1 MPTLPN
7 IFPATNN
14 DSFRDDEMSKLSA
27 VPHKGTESFDHLMTR
42 ALSPSAPKTNAS
54 KVPDADGAAAKN
66 IFDGAGKANGAQ
78 ASATLNVGSVI
89 KNSAEVEP
97 NIKTAVGNFPVQP
110 KNSKTS
116 PQALETGR
124 TKKCSDQSGA
134 GVNSAAPISVNGATA
149 NPEIVAAQ
157 ISPPATALEPAKAA
171 VDISM
176 TEAAI
181 VVPGNI
187 AGISTSLSAAKNF
200 SPTPVK
206 NASANVPPI
215 QPDTAVI
222 SKSKPDGPEKIPAA
236 NGIQTVAR
244 TNTTDS
250 KFSSLMPLAQTVSPL
265 ADDGAE
271 HPKAPI
277 LAAKTASDLTTSET
291 SSLPAAD
298 VKISTPTPAVDDGTP
313 AAKQIALMNNGEK
326 ANKTADTAGK
336 FLPGSV
342 AVTAGGND
350 FSPRMNQN
358 DAAIAVSSSTQNGS
372 TTSTQSVAE
381 PVGNSSADDLRLQTL
396 ERTHDL
402 VALHALRLSDVGNN
416 SLQVVIK
423 PGAGTQ
429 LSLELR
435 QRDDGVEAQATLQQ
449 GDFTHLNQRW
459 PELQQQLEQRG
470 IKLAALTGENNFDGG
485 GSGFFQSKQ
494 NAAAEMDSFSAGTL
508 VVPVITNE
516 LAARASAHRGWETW
530 A

>member
-181 VVPGNI
+181 VVLVRRQKFFTD
-187 AGISTSLSAAKNF
+187 AGK
-200 SPTPVK
+200 K
-206 NASANVPPI
+206 CEC
-215 QPDTAVI
+215 
-222 SKSKPDGPEKIPAA
+222 KCAA
-236 NGIQTVAR
+236 NSTGHGGDFKKQAGWPGKNSSGQRNSDCCENKHDGFKIQ
-244 TNTTDS
+244 
-250 KFSSLMPLAQTVSPL
+250 L
-265 ADDGAE
+265 ADAAGA
-271 HPKAPI
+271 
-277 LAAKTASDLTTSET
+277 
-291 SSLPAAD
+291 
-298 VKISTPTPAVDDGTP
+298 
-313 AAKQIALMNNGEK
+313 NGF
-326 ANKTADTAGK
+326 A
-336 FLPGSV
+336 
-342 AVTAGGND
+342 AGG
-350 FSPRMNQN
+350 
-358 DAAIAVSSSTQNGS
+358 
-372 TTSTQSVAE
+372 
-381 PVGNSSADDLRLQTL
+381 
-396 ERTHDL
+396 
-402 VALHALRLSDVGNN
+402 
-416 SLQVVIK
+416 
-423 PGAGTQ
+423 
-429 LSLELR
+429 
-435 QRDDGVEAQATLQQ
+435 
-449 GDFTHLNQRW
+449 
-459 PELQQQLEQRG
+459 
-470 IKLAALTGENNFDGG
+470 
-485 GSGFFQSKQ
+485 
-494 NAAAEMDSFSAGTL
+494 
-508 VVPVITNE
+508 
-516 LAARASAHRGWETW
+516 
-530 A
+530 